1 MALLRGKSN
10 GMLKVSIENI
20 TKSDS
25 NFAKT
30 FLSHQ
35 LLPDMNFTGHCLTK
49 NNTEIPKKVINL
61 HMSYTL
67 GLQLRNLN
75 KNFTSGN
82 SLFGSVK
89 LAENADLDKCIYT
102 GYDIGFD
109 SRSGFLFTDGSY
121 GKKNHFLGADM
132 SSSMHV
138 HNKRKNMLI
147 LCEGLT
153 QGLDDTI
160 LTAEAK
166 YPIHFFHNEKKDL
179 Y

>member
-1 MALLRGKSN
+1 MALLRWKSN

-30 FLSHQ
+30 FLGHQ
-35 LLPDMNFTGHCLTK
+35 LFPDMNFTGHCLTK
-49 NNTEIPKKVINL
+49 NNTDIPKKVINL

-75 KNFTSGN
+75 KNFTSGS

-109 SRSGFLFTDGSY
+109 YRSGFLFTDGSY
-121 GKKNHFLGADM
+121 GKKINSFLFVNATKVYQFKAKELEIKDDA
-132 SSSMHV
+132 
-138 HNKRKNMLI
+138 
-147 LCEGLT
+147 LCLGNISK
-153 QGLDDTI
+153 DFTI
-160 LTAEAK
+160 NNL
-166 YPIHFFHNEKKDL
+166 KKQD
-179 Y
+179 